1 MAAGGDVVLERFNFE
16 NVESLLEALGAR
28 ARPPLV
34 FDLWGD
40 VLDDVLVSERRLFQ
54 TGRGWKD
61 IKTSTVQRKNRDND
75 PRVRANSYRTN
86 IATGALRDFMTTR
99 GPSAQPLTLDADELR
114 IGIPG
119 GQSDAFYGRFQASEG
134 RDPRVSRAVIRRI
147 ASKRILEHLTGAG
160 A

>member
-1 MAAGGDVVLERFNFE
+1 MAAGDVVLERFNFE
-16 NVESLLEALGAR
+16 NAENLLEALGAR

-61 IKTSTVQRKNRDND
+61 IKTSTVQRKNRDKD
-75 PRVRANSYRTN
+75 PRVRMNSYRTN

-99 GPSAQPLTLDADELR
+99 GPSAQPLALDADELR

-119 GQSDAFYGRFQASEG
+119 GRSDVFYGRFQASQG
-134 RDPRVSRAVIRRI
+134 RDPRVSRNVIRRI